1 MGMGSHFTDIKV
13 LEMDD
18 GETVTFVNVC
28 AVEPYLQTWAKRKFS
43 VTSVL
48 PQLEKKSVWTQ
59 NHGARSERPRPL
71 FSHPAVQGELS
82 GILACLS
89 ILGCAGGRG

>member
-1 MGMGSHFTDIKV
+1 MAV
-13 LEMDD
+13 
-18 GETVTFVNVC
+18 TVVDVC
-28 AVEPYLQTWAKRKFS
+28 AVEPYLQTWVKRE
-43 VTSVL
+43 VL
-48 PQLEKKSVWTQ
+48 CYVCFYHNWKSVWTQ

-89 ILGCAGGRG
+89 ILGCAGGRR